1 MRIMLAICAKG
12 CLSDGLRVPEVTFAG
27 CSAYAQLRFR
37 NALCTVRSNRTQHY
51 LREQNSKMLGLNI
64 PTLGSLALRRGG
76 RRLRIGMLF
85 ARDEAVLIG
94 ASKSLNFG
102 RP

>member
-1 MRIMLAICAKG
+1 MASECQKSRSPAVVPMPNSVSGTLYVLYVLTGHNTTCENRIQRC
-12 CLSDGLRVPEVTFAG
+12 SGLI
-27 CSAYAQLRFR
+27 YQ
-37 NALCTVRSNRTQHY
+37 
-51 LREQNSKMLGLNI
+51 
-64 PTLGSLALRRGG
+64 TLGSLALRRGG